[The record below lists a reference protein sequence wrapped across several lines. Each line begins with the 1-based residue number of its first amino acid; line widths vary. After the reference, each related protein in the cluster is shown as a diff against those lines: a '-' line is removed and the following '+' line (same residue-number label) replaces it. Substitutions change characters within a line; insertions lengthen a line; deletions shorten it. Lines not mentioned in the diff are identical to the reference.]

1 MLARRRVLK
10 RITDGSFYDLVI
22 DATGNAS
29 SMERGF
35 GYVAHGG
42 TYVLLGLVQGD
53 ITFSDPE
60 FHKRETTLLAS
71 RNATRGDF
79 EAVLAAIRAG
89 QVPTAAL
96 NTHRALLEEVP
107 DRFPQWMSPE
117 SEVVKALVEI

>member
-1 MLARRRVLK
+1 
-10 RITDGSFYDLVI
+10 
-22 DATGNAS
+22 
-29 SMERGF
+29 MERGF

-53 ITFSDPE
+53 LTFSDPE

-71 RNATRGDF
+71 RNATREDF

-107 DRFPQWMSPE
+107 DLFPQWMSPG
-117 SEVVKALVEI
+117 S